1 MVAVCVRRVRRCS
14 RLTCLRRVLARDAG
28 VIVKRLMAGRF
39 MTALD
44 MAGVSLSLLPLDE
57 TRSGLARTVAVV
69 WVLFT
74 T

>member
-1 MVAVCVRRVRRCS
+1 M
-14 RLTCLRRVLARDAG
+14 
-28 VIVKRLMAGRF
+28 IVKRLMAGRF